1 MFDSKGLP
9 KTYSNNGIVEYIGA
23 KANERVLTQYNQPD
37 YAKAFMNLED
47 YMQEVVAKANIK
59 GGK

>member
-9 KTYSNNGIVEYIGA
+9 KSYSNNGNVEYIGA
-23 KANERVLTQYNQPD
+23 KENERVLTQYNQPD